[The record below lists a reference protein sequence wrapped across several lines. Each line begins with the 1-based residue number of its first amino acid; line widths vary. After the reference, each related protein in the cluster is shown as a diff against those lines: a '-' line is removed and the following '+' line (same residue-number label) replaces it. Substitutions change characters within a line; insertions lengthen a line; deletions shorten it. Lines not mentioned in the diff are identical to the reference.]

1 MSEEGECGLFVYR
14 IYEGYHINLRE
25 CSMYGNLFFLPGLH
39 NKTHIQSVYCA
50 IRRKLKPG

>member
-39 NKTHIQSVYCA
+39 NKTHIQC
-50 IRRKLKPG
+50 